1 MRKWH
6 SCILLYMSLS
16 KSLHLCHLHPEP
28 LRNVPVLAPLHGGSD
43 TMAESRLSVLP
54 PIKPKNLGDAY
65 QFSKKEA
72 LRSNGAL
79 MQVQNMT

>member
-1 MRKWH
+1 
-6 SCILLYMSLS
+6 
-16 KSLHLCHLHPEP
+16 
-28 LRNVPVLAPLHGGSD
+28 
-43 TMAESRLSVLP
+43 MAESRLSVLP

-79 MQVQNMT
+79 MQVRRNMTQSERLKLNIACQS